1 MNATRPVVLGALI
14 GIFFCGPATAQQQPQ
29 TSPPQK
35 PAAAQNADTA
45 KPPSPAEVQT
55 IVDGWV
61 IVQAQKALDLTDA
74 QFAQFVLRYRT
85 LQETRRRNQRGR
97 MQVIQELGRLTNPN
111 NPPADESVLREKLK
125 ALDDLQVQS
134 AADLRKAF
142 DGVDEIL
149 NVRQQARLR
158 VFLEQVDRRM
168 LEILTK
174 ARAEVA
180 VPAGRRGRG
189 GLR

>member
-1 MNATRPVVLGALI
+1 MNATRLIVVGTLLGVFL
-14 GIFFCGPATAQQQPQ
+14 CGPARAQQQA
-29 TSPPQK
+29 PP
-35 PAAAQNADTA
+35 AQQNVDTA

-74 QFAQFVLRYRT
+74 QFAQFVMKYRV
-85 LQETRRRNQRGR
+85 LQETRRRNQRAR
-97 MQVIQELGRLTNPN
+97 NQLIQEIAKLTNPN
-111 NPPADESVLREKLK
+111 SPPADEGVLREKLK
-125 ALDDLQVQS
+125 ALDDLQVKS
-134 AADLRKAF
+134 AGDLRKAF
-142 DGVDEIL
+142 DDIDQVL

-174 ARAEVA
+174 ARAEA
-180 VPAGRRGRG
+180 ALPAGRRGGRG
-189 GLR
+189 LLRRP